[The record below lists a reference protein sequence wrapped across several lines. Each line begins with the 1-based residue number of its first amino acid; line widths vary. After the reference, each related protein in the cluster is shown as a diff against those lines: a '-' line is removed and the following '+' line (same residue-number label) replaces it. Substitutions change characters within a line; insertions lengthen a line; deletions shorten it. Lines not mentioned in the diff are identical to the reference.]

1 MGRKVHPIG
10 FRLGY
15 IKDWQSKWFADRTY
29 TDQLHEDI
37 MLRAAITREL
47 ANAGVARVEIERSAN
62 KIEVTVFTA
71 KPGIVI
77 GKRGAKVDELKAELE
92 KRTGKKVKLNI
103 QEIHQPELEAQ
114 LVAESIAEQINK
126 RISYKRAMKQA
137 VQRAMRLGAQ
147 GVKIKCSGRLGGAEM
162 ARIANESDG
171 RVPRHTLRADID
183 YAQVHAHTTYGRI
196 GVKVWIYKGEVFPDA
211 MGKLQVVQTATT
223 RPQQQ
228 EEDTRPR
235 QRSGGRNDRG
245 GSGAGGGGRGG
256 PGGGG
261 VVAVPAAVVVAPVAA
276 VVAVPAA
283 ARARAVRRSDD
294 YVDAQAR
301 QIPQAAARSHKGNGS
316 ARQLG
321 RLWRFRADGA
331 GSHLGYFAPDRGGPP
346 RDHAP
351 CQAWWQDLDSNL
363 SRTNRSQPSR
373 LKPAWVP
380 ARARSIT
387 MSQS

>member
-37 MLRAAITREL
+37 LLRKLITKEL
-47 ANAGVARVEIERSAN
+47 ANAGVARVDIERAAN
-62 KIEVTVFTA
+62 RVEVTVFTA

-77 GKRGAKVDELKAELE
+77 GKRGAKVDELKADLE

-126 RISYKRAMKQA
+126 RVSYKRAMKQA

-211 MGKLQVVQTATT
+211 MGKLQVVQSTTA
-223 RPQQQ
+223 RSQAA
-228 EEDTRPR
+228 EEESRPR
-235 QRSGGRNDRG
+235 QRSGRGGRNDRERSERDG
-245 GSGAGGGGRGG
+245 GAGGAGGRGG
-256 PGGGG
+256 RGGRGGG
-261 VVAVPAAVVVAPVAA
+261 
-276 VVAVPAA
+276 
-283 ARARAVRRSDD
+283 ARAR
-294 YVDAQAR
+294 
-301 QIPQAAARSHKGNGS
+301 G
-316 ARQLG
+316 
-321 RLWRFRADGA
+321 
-331 GSHLGYFAPDRGGPP
+331 
-346 RDHAP
+346 
-351 CQAWWQDLDSNL
+351 
-363 SRTNRSQPSR
+363 
-373 LKPAWVP
+373 
-380 ARARSIT
+380 
-387 MSQS
+387 

>member
-37 MLRAAITREL
+37 LLRQMITKEL
-47 ANAGVARVEIERSAN
+47 SNAGVARVEIERAAN
-62 KIEVTVFTA
+62 RVEVTVYTA

-77 GKRGAKVDELKAELE
+77 GKRGQKVDELKNDLE

-126 RISYKRAMKQA
+126 RVSYKRAMKQA

-196 GVKVWIYKGEVFPDA
+196 GVKVWIYKGEVFPDQ
-211 MGKLQVVQTATT
+211 MGKLQTAQPATI
-223 RPQQQ
+223 RPQQ
-228 EEDTRPR
+228 EEEARPR
-235 QRSGGRNDRG
+235 QRSGRGDRG
-245 GSGAGGGGRGG
+245 GGGGRGDRG
-256 PGGGG
+256 SGGSGGG
-261 VVAVPAAVVVAPVAA
+261 
-276 VVAVPAA
+276 
-283 ARARAVRRSDD
+283 
-294 YVDAQAR
+294 
-301 QIPQAAARSHKGNGS
+301 
-316 ARQLG
+316 
-321 RLWRFRADGA
+321 
-331 GSHLGYFAPDRGGPP
+331 RG
-346 RDHAP
+346 D
-351 CQAWWQDLDSNL
+351 
-363 SRTNRSQPSR
+363 
-373 LKPAWVP
+373 
-380 ARARSIT
+380 
-387 MSQS
+387 

>member
-37 MLRAAITREL
+37 MLRASITREL

-114 LVAESIAEQINK
+114 LVAECIAEQINK

-211 MGKLQVVQTATT
+211 MGKLQVVQSATT
-223 RPQQQ
+223 RPAQQ
-228 EEDTRPR
+228 EEERPR

-245 GSGAGGGGRGG
+245 GPGGGRNDRGGRGGAGGGRGG

-261 VVAVPAAVVVAPVAA
+261 
-276 VVAVPAA
+276 
-283 ARARAVRRSDD
+283 R
-294 YVDAQAR
+294 
-301 QIPQAAARSHKGNGS
+301 G
-316 ARQLG
+316 
-321 RLWRFRADGA
+321 GA
-331 GSHLGYFAPDRGGPP
+331 GGG
-346 RDHAP
+346 A
-351 CQAWWQDLDSNL
+351 
-363 SRTNRSQPSR
+363 RTHG
-373 LKPAWVP
+373 
-380 ARARSIT
+380 
-387 MSQS
+387 

>member
-29 TDQLHEDI
+29 TDQLHEDFL
-37 MLRAAITREL
+37 LRRLIIKEL

-62 KIEVTVFTA
+62 KVEVTVYTA

-77 GKRGAKVDELKAELE
+77 GKRGAKVDELKADLE
-92 KRTGKKVKLNI
+92 RRTGKKVKLNI

-126 RISYKRAMKQA
+126 RVSYKRAMQQA

-183 YAQVHAHTTYGRI
+183 YATVHAHTTYGRI

-211 MGKLQVVQTATT
+211 MGKLQVVQTATM
-223 RPQQQ
+223 RAQAA
-228 EEDTRPR
+228 EDENSSR
-235 QRSGGRNDRG
+235 QRQRGDRG
-245 GSGAGGGGRGG
+245 GRGGQGGGDRGGRGGQGGGGDRGGRGGQGGGGGRGG
-256 PGGGG
+256 RGGQGGGS
-261 VVAVPAAVVVAPVAA
+261 
-276 VVAVPAA
+276 
-283 ARARAVRRSDD
+283 RAR
-294 YVDAQAR
+294 
-301 QIPQAAARSHKGNGS
+301 G
-316 ARQLG
+316 
-321 RLWRFRADGA
+321 
-331 GSHLGYFAPDRGGPP
+331 
-346 RDHAP
+346 
-351 CQAWWQDLDSNL
+351 
-363 SRTNRSQPSR
+363 
-373 LKPAWVP
+373 
-380 ARARSIT
+380 
-387 MSQS
+387 

>member
-29 TDQLHEDI
+29 TDQLHEDFL
-37 MLRAAITREL
+37 LRRLIVKEL

-62 KIEVTVFTA
+62 KVEVTVFTA

-77 GKRGAKVDELKAELE
+77 GKRGAKVDELKADLE
-92 KRTGKKVKLNI
+92 RRTGKKVKLNI
-103 QEIHQPELEAQ
+103 QEIHQPELESQ

-126 RISYKRAMKQA
+126 RVSYKRAMKQA

-211 MGKLQVVQTATT
+211 MGKLQVVQTTAM
-223 RPQQQ
+223 RSQAA

-235 QRSGGRNDRG
+235 QRSGRGGGRNDRG
-245 GSGAGGGGRGG
+245 GSSGGEGGGRGG
-256 PGGGG
+256 RGARGGSGSGSGGGS
-261 VVAVPAAVVVAPVAA
+261 
-276 VVAVPAA
+276 
-283 ARARAVRRSDD
+283 RAR
-294 YVDAQAR
+294 
-301 QIPQAAARSHKGNGS
+301 G
-316 ARQLG
+316 
-321 RLWRFRADGA
+321 
-331 GSHLGYFAPDRGGPP
+331 
-346 RDHAP
+346 
-351 CQAWWQDLDSNL
+351 
-363 SRTNRSQPSR
+363 
-373 LKPAWVP
+373 
-380 ARARSIT
+380 
-387 MSQS
+387 

>member
-10 FRLGY
+10 YRLGY
-15 IKDWQSKWFADRTY
+15 IKDWQSKWYADRTY

-37 MLRAAITREL
+37 MLRTAITREL

-77 GKRGAKVDELKAELE
+77 GKRGAKVDELKADLE

-147 GVKIKCSGRLGGAEM
+147 GVRIKCAGRLGGAEM

-211 MGKLQVVQTATT
+211 MGKLQVVPTTTART
-223 RPQQQ
+223 QSA
-228 EEDTRPR
+228 EEDARPR
-235 QRSGGRNDRG
+235 QRNGRGDRG
-245 GSGAGGGGRGG
+245 GRSGDRDNSGGTGGRGGNSGGGRGG
-256 PGGGG
+256 RGGGTGGGG
-261 VVAVPAAVVVAPVAA
+261 
-276 VVAVPAA
+276 
-283 ARARAVRRSDD
+283 ARAR
-294 YVDAQAR
+294 
-301 QIPQAAARSHKGNGS
+301 G
-316 ARQLG
+316 
-321 RLWRFRADGA
+321 
-331 GSHLGYFAPDRGGPP
+331 
-346 RDHAP
+346 
-351 CQAWWQDLDSNL
+351 
-363 SRTNRSQPSR
+363 
-373 LKPAWVP
+373 
-380 ARARSIT
+380 
-387 MSQS
+387 